1 MANNQFK
8 PDYFKVSYS
17 IRTPSYYRPEDN
29 GLGFRSEAESMAFH
43 ADCERIFRNGGW
55 KIEHGYAVNG
65 KSSLYLH
72 PQQLLGIVHA
82 ELVDAVP
89 ELIAQAKLFQFQQNG
104 KRMIEEIYDI
114 TAEQQ
119 REYIVTKRPEIETEL
134 LNVFRTSQR
143 KLYHDPG
150 GLLWWNIELP
160 IGRKYGLPALD
171 EQVNNTAGHYVSE
184 VFASL
189 IASGQIIQK
198 AINGKPVY
206 RTVMKCELPASRKKP
221 VISSPDIPELF

>member
-1 MANNQFK
+1 MENSKFK

-17 IRTPSYYRPEDN
+17 IHTPSYYRPKDN
-29 GLGFRSEAESMAFH
+29 ELGFQSEAESMAFF
-43 ADCERIFRNGGW
+43 ADCERVFRIGGW

-72 PQQLLGIVHA
+72 PQQLLGIVHT

-89 ELIAQAKLFQFQQNG
+89 ELIAQATLFQFQQNG
-104 KRMIEEIYDI
+104 KQIIEEIYDI
-114 TAEQQ
+114 TADQQ
-119 REYIVTKRPEIETEL
+119 WEYIAAKRPEIEAEL

-160 IGRKYGLPALD
+160 IGRKYGLPAVD

-189 IASGQIIQK
+189 IVSGQIIQK
-198 AINGKPVY
+198 TINGKPVY
-206 RTVMKCELPASRKKP
+206 RIVMKCELPASRKKP

>member
-1 MANNQFK
+1 MENSKFK

-55 KIEHGYAVNG
+55 EIEHGYAVNG

-72 PQQLLGIVHA
+72 PQQFLGIVHA
-82 ELVDAVP
+82 ELADAVP
-89 ELIAQAKLFQFQQNG
+89 ELIAQATLFQFQQNG
-104 KRMIEEIYDI
+104 KQIIEEIYDI
-114 TAEQQ
+114 TADQQ
-119 REYIVTKRPEIETEL
+119 REYIAAKRPEIEAEL
-134 LNVFRTSQR
+134 FNAFRTSQR

-150 GLLWWNIELP
+150 SLLWWNIELP

-189 IASGQIIQK
+189 ITSGQIIQK
-198 AINGKPVY
+198 TINGKQVY